1 MAEKAQGTP
10 QRWRIFCS
18 RLRRR
23 MRFLRHF
30 QRILPRF
37 FHARELRFMGRR
49 RGVTKGLLNR
59 FRPRT
64 CGTGNGE
71 IEARADRQN
80 ARDFSS
86 TALSLS
92 T

>member
-1 MAEKAQGTP
+1 MQRGGSFRPYIYLCVRKASGRTLEEVAKRPKTQETH

-37 FHARELRFMGRR
+37 FHAREPRFMGD
-49 RGVTKGLLNR
+49 G
-59 FRPRT
+59 P
-64 CGTGNGE
+64 
-71 IEARADRQN
+71 A
-80 ARDFSS
+80 
-86 TALSLS
+86 
-92 T
+92 